1 MARSQR
7 RTALFYDAPLSTPE
21 DVALLKG
28 MLLFFDDIA
37 VFSTPEH
44 RSRAPA
50 IDPYLSAPLAERG
63 LLQFVD
69 PRNVTASHTE
79 AIVRATLHRA
89 AMENEEHWLA
99 AAAAGDWY
107 IEVPRLQGRFPGPVL
122 IKTSEFSS
130 PRVPGSLELFKLLAQ
145 EGLLFPDESTHDE
158 SVVIPGNASVVNSIL
173 AQAVRATAGKQGRL
187 IEPVAT
193 RRDEA
198 RVFSAIFDDAV
209 ESVGA
214 SDVVM
219 SDLPAVTLNFCQV
232 GLDDILDFRARHRSE
247 FRAYVLALQALLASA
262 SSPPDLADRRAALVD
277 EAHRLRELQ
286 LRRWT
291 KLGGAVSLGIVGA
304 AWTLASGDLLGAL
317 IGGTTAGSTPLP
329 DRPTPVSAYTTFCGR
344 TPSLRPDGFTFGT
357 ASWSQAR
364 FDPSAVAPTGTRSVP
379 SAARLRFDRAN
390 DAIRGV
396 APGDQRRWPQHGRHG

>member
-1 MARSQR
+1 VARSQR

-21 DVALLKG
+21 DIALLKG

-37 VFSTPEH
+37 VFSTSSH
-44 RSRAPA
+44 RSRTPA
-50 IDPYLSAPLAERG
+50 IDPHLSAPLAERG

-69 PRNVTASHTE
+69 PRDVAASHTE

-99 AAAAGDWY
+99 AAAAGDWH
-107 IEVPRLQGRFPGPVL
+107 IEVPRLQGRFPGNGL

-130 PRVPGSLELFKLLAQ
+130 SRQPRSLELFKLLAQ
-145 EGLLFPDESTHDE
+145 EGLLFPDESPDDE
-158 SVVIPGNASVVNSIL
+158 WSVVPGSASVANTIL
-173 AQAVRATAGKQGRL
+173 AQAVRAMARQQGRL

-198 RVFSAIFDDAV
+198 RVFSAILDDAV
-209 ESVGA
+209 ENVGA

-219 SDLPAVTLNFCQV
+219 SDLSAVTLNFCQV
-232 GLDDILDFRARHRSE
+232 GLDDILDFRAKHRNE

-262 SSPPDLADRRAALVD
+262 PSTRDVADRRTALAD

-286 LRRWT
+286 QRRWT
-291 KLGGAVSLGIVGA
+291 KLGPVSLGIIGA

-317 IGGTTAGSTPLP
+317 IGGTAAGSPLLP
-329 DRPTPVSAYTTFCGR
+329 NGATPVSAYTYI
-344 TPSLRPDGFTFGT
+344 LQPD
-357 ASWSQAR
+357 
-364 FDPSAVAPTGTRSVP
+364 PEP
-379 SAARLRFDRAN
+379 AA
-390 DAIRGV
+390 
-396 APGDQRRWPQHGRHG
+396 